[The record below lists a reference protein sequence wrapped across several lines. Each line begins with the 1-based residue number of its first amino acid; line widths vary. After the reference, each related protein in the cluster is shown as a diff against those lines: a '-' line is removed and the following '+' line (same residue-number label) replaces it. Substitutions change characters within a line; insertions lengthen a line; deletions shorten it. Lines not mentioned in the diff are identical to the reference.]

1 MNDSILKIPK
11 PRNALDCGILVLIIK
26 TVLSMSSMW
35 HSSALLDNIL
45 TVVSVVL
52 LVSSILSKQ
61 YSMKQLIVY
70 AGVTILFG
78 IICINIGSTGL
89 LITVMTCLAI
99 RDEDIERIVR
109 FIFKYE
115 FWIVTIHCMVGA
127 IGTLLGQRYY
137 VIYRGY
143 RRYSLGFGHANV
155 LSAFVFNLIIMFFWL
170 KFEKLK
176 TKDFVLAIATE
187 LLVYCVARTRT
198 SLYLFIAV
206 MILVLFYKNK
216 TYSKLIDFFAKYT
229 IPVLSVFTYIMFY
242 LYEKGNLLS
251 HFVDHLLTRRVA
263 LASYAYNRL
272 GLSLF
277 GRDMRNFTTT
287 WDEYYGFS
295 GGFTFDNIYAYLMI
309 NVGIVIL
316 LLVIFC
322 FYKVAKQENLKNNIF
337 ILVWALYS
345 MTEVHGLS
353 CYMCFPILFAALVI
367 PGSYRSKKMYEFQHG
382 DVSKVS
388 FK

>member
-1 MNDSILKIPK
+1 MNDSILKIPR

-35 HSSALLDNIL
+35 HSSSLLDNIL
-45 TVVSVVL
+45 TAVSVVL

-61 YSMKQLIVY
+61 YSMKQLIAY
-70 AGVTILFG
+70 AVVTILFG
-78 IICINIGSTGL
+78 IICMNIGSTGL

-99 RDEDIERIVR
+99 RDEDIERVIR

-115 FWIVTIHCMVGA
+115 FWIVIVHCIAGA
-127 IGTLLGQRYY
+127 IGTMLGQHYY

-170 KFEKLK
+170 KFEKLR
-176 TKDFVLAIATE
+176 TKDFVFAIAAE
-187 LLVYCVARTRT
+187 FLVYCVARTRT
-198 SLYLFIAV
+198 SLYLFIV
-206 MILVLFYKNK
+206 VIVLMLFYKNK
-216 TYSKLIDFFAKYT
+216 TYSRLIEFFAKYT
-229 IPVLSVFTYIMFY
+229 VPVLSLFTYVMFY
-242 LYEKGNLLS
+242 LYEKGNLIS
-251 HFVDHLLTRRVA
+251 HAVDHLLTHRVA

-295 GGFTFDNIYAYLMI
+295 GGFTFDNIYSYLMI

-316 LLVIFC
+316 LLVVVC
-322 FYKVAKQENLKNNIF
+322 FYKVAKQGNLKNNIF
-337 ILVWALYS
+337 ILIWALYS

-353 CYMCFPILFAALVI
+353 CYMCFPILLTALVI
-367 PGSYRSKKMYEFQHG
+367 PGAYRLKKIDEFQYSNG
-382 DVSKVS
+382 SRVLLK
-388 FK
+388 